1 MFAVLKR
8 LQGSSAM
15 APTASKVRLPHDGDL
30 NVPKDGDAAEDEVNV
45 FDEKTVVPK
54 PEPEA
59 KLQPVLP
66 TTPSLPRE
74 SVTSTPI
81 LAKQNEKPIPISAAK
96 VRQVH
101 FQL

>member
-1 MFAVLKR
+1 
-8 LQGSSAM
+8 M

-30 NVPKDGDAAEDEVNV
+30 HVPKDGDAAEDEVNV
-45 FDEKTVVPK
+45 FDEKTVVVK
-54 PEPEA
+54 PEPES
-59 KLQPVLP
+59 KPQPVLP